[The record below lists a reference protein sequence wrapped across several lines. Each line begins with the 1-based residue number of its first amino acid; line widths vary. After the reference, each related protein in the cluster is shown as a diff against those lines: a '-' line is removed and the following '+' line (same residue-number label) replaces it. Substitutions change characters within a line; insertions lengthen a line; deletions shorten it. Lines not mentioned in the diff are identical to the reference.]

1 LRQAKLRSKIR
12 IRDGRAKSIDLLANY
27 ISAEED
33 FELPEETHEPYTFLN
48 RLTVADMEDLL
59 EDIQVSME
67 LEPGKNVDFWR
78 GMKTITEDELAE
90 LRKLE
95 ASGKDTGERREAVNT
110 SVSSDVQSVFKGK
123 TYNQLRVLFQAIEGK
138 VRPDGPNLGMGYWE
152 SLLQQL
158 PALMARAR
166 LRERH

>member
-1 LRQAKLRSKIR
+1 MFWQEDSFHLQQANLRSEIR
-12 IRDGRAKSIDLLANY
+12 IQDGRVKPNDLLANY

-95 ASGKDTGERREAVNT
+95 ASGKGPGKQCGT
-110 SVSSDVQSVFKGK
+110 SS
-123 TYNQLRVLFQAIEGK
+123 QLL
-138 VRPDGPNLGMGYWE
+138 
-152 SLLQQL
+152 
-158 PALMARAR
+158 
-166 LRERH
+166 